1 MVGKESRE
9 CPHFWWMAGEDTEGP
24 IGGQDR
30 RSAQDAL
37 CLGDLISTQQVMFTS
52 QSDVEM

>member
-30 RSAQDAL
+30 NSAQDAL
-37 CLGDLISTQQVMFTS
+37 CLGGPDIYPA
-52 QSDVEM
+52 SDVH